1 MTVAHD
7 VFISYASEDKAVA
20 DAACAT
26 LEKRRIRCWVAP
38 RDVPAGVPWASA
50 LVEAI
55 RGSKV
60 VVLILSQ
67 GSNGSAQVIREIDE
81 AVGDGVPILPLRIDD
96 VEPSEQ
102 MRYYIKSI
110 HWLDALSPPM
120 QRHLEHLTDSVEALL
135 AVDVEAPPAPAAPPP
150 VPPGPTRGRPPVWV
164 RALLGVAALVIV
176 GGGVWLAAGLVNRPS
191 ATTQAPTS
199 EETVASQETPGA
211 EPSSPPDAERT
222 PWTGFEWHQYP
233 VTGHYYALT
242 DTGMSWETLE
252 ALAVQVGG
260 HLVAVN
266 DAAEE
271 HWLMST
277 FSPSTPV
284 DDYDGLFWIG
294 LTRPPF
300 PLEWNWTTE
309 EPVDYVN
316 WCPGEPTVGVSSG
329 VADFRPGVPC
339 WSADWDNITEFFVP
353 ETGGA
358 LASYPGIIEL
368 DEMPS

>member
-1 MTVAHD
+1 MAHD
-7 VFISYASEDKAVA
+7 VFISYASGDKTVA

-26 LEKRRIRCWVAP
+26 LEKRTIRCWVAP

-50 LVEAI
+50 IVEAI

-81 AVGDGVPILPLRIDD
+81 AVGDSIPILPLRIDD

-135 AVDVEAPPAPAAPPP
+135 AVGDEARPRPVPSLPAAPLPERRR
-150 VPPGPTRGRPPVWV
+150 PTTWV

-176 GGGVWLAAGLVNRPS
+176 GGGVWLAAGLVDRPS
-191 ATTQAPTS
+191 STS
-199 EETVASQETPGA
+199 EAPMPAESVAAQETPTA
-211 EPSSPPDAERT
+211 DPSSSPAAERA

-242 DTGMSWETLE
+242 DTGMSWGTLE
-252 ALAVQVGG
+252 AMAVQLGG

-277 FSPSTPV
+277 FSPAAPV
-284 DDYDGLFWIG
+284 DDYDGLTWIG
-294 LTRPPF
+294 LTWGPF
-300 PLEWNWTTE
+300 PLVWSWTTGE
-309 EPVDYVN
+309 SVDYLN
-316 WCPGEPTVGVSSG
+316 WCPGEPTIHKVGFG
-329 VADFRPGVPC
+329 DLRPGTPC
-339 WSADWDNITEFFVP
+339 WGTDWDNITDFFVP
-353 ETGGA
+353 ETGGTIP
-358 LASYPGIIEL
+358 SYPGIIEL
-368 DEMPS
+368 NEPPSSP